1 MFKGNKGNNDYVLC
15 PNLCLKMPQRKT
27 LIKTLIT
34 MENVHGF
41 HLYTSVLIKQTIVKI
56 SNLLTQGVIEKLFKL
71 CYKWL

>member
-1 MFKGNKGNNDYVLC
+1 MQKVPVLRVVPQSC
-15 PNLCLKMPQRKT
+15 PKMPRRKA
-27 LIKTLIT
+27 LIKTLKAKG
-34 MENVHGF
+34 NVHGF